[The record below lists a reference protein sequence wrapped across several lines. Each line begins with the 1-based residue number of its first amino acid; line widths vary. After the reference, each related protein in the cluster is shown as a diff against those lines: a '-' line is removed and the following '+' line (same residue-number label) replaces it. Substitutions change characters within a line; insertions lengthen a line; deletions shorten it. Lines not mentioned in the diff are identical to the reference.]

1 MSFQLILRAQRCPD
15 ALEQMRLSGKL
26 QIEVEWGIEVMRD
39 KRILKIL
46 LAVLV
51 LGAFYWFVLR
61 ADPKVV
67 ALNEALEQVASP
79 ALRNY
84 PYTFR
89 VVRLE
94 GESALMGTPRS
105 YEMPVFRM
113 IGTLYPNLAGKAPNH
128 PDFIAA
134 EKELAQMQSEA
145 RQIVLDQPGVG
156 SVKWE
161 LDQSWLI
168 SHNIQ
173 LN

>member
-1 MSFQLILRAQRCPD
+1 M
-15 ALEQMRLSGKL
+15 
-26 QIEVEWGIEVMRD
+26 VRD

-46 LAVLV
+46 LAVFV

-61 ADPKVV
+61 TDPKVV

-84 PYTFR
+84 PYAFR

-94 GESALMGTPRS
+94 GESAVMGTPRS
-105 YEMPVFRM
+105 YEMPVVRM
-113 IGTLYPNLAGKAPNH
+113 IGTLYPNLAGKAPDH

-145 RQIVLDQPGVG
+145 RQIVLSQSGV
-156 SVKWE
+156 STVKWE
-161 LDQSWLI
+161 LDQNWLI
-168 SHNIQ
+168 AHNIP